1 MKEASVFHE
10 HVFLK
15 SSTKYEQMHSCF
27 PTYQQC
33 EFRIKKKNTM
43 DNETKKEGKQAGK
56 RGVSSGLTLPDF
68 KASYIATIMVVLVKE

>member
-1 MKEASVFHE
+1 MSKCTVA
-10 HVFLK
+10 FLHTNNV
-15 SSTKYEQMHSCF
+15 SLEL
-27 PTYQQC
+27 
-33 EFRIKKKNTM
+33 KKKNTM

>member
-1 MKEASVFHE
+1 VSLE
-10 HVFLK
+10 L
-15 SSTKYEQMHSCF
+15 
-27 PTYQQC
+27 
-33 EFRIKKKNTM
+33 KKKNTM